1 MIGALSRRAIALSA
15 LALSWSY
22 AVQAQASDYPTRP
35 VRVIYGYPA
44 GGAGDVIGRIVAERM
59 SASLGQQFIME
70 NRTGASGTIAASAVA
85 RAEPDGHTILLVIES
100 HAINPSLFKSLSYN
114 TAKDFTP
121 IGMVGRSPLMLV
133 VNDKVP
139 AKTLQEFV
147 ALAKK
152 ADNSITIAHFGPGSP
167 QYSAALLLSQKAGI
181 KLADVPYR
189 GGAPAINDLIGGHM
203 QSFFMTQGSAMPL
216 TTGGQIRALAAAS
229 AEPLPLYPELPTLKS
244 AGYDISAA
252 HWFGFVAPAR
262 TPQAVIEKLETA
274 LIAALDQPAVQSR
287 FKELGLVL
295 TPMRGKEFGQFLE
308 SQTKEWAAFNESNN
322 IRIDQP

>member
-1 MIGALSRRAIALSA
+1 MFGRLSKSLLAVAA
-15 LALSWSY
+15 LALGATSS
-22 AVQAQASDYPTRP
+22 ANASDYPTRP
-35 VRVIYGYPA
+35 VRIIYGYPA

-59 SASLGQQFIME
+59 SVTLGQQFIIE

-100 HAINPSLFKSLSYN
+100 HAINPSLFKSLSYD

-133 VNDKVP
+133 VNEKVP
-139 AKTLQEFV
+139 AKTVQEFV

-167 QYSAALLLSQKAGI
+167 QYSAMLLLSQKAGI

-216 TTGGQIRALAAAS
+216 TTGGQIRGLAAAS
-229 AEPLPLYPELPTLKS
+229 ADPLPLYPNLPTLKS
-244 AGYDISAA
+244 VGYDISAA
-252 HWFGFVAPAR
+252 HWFGFVAPAK
-262 TPQAVIEKLETA
+262 TPPAVIQKLEAA
-274 LIAALDQPAVQSR
+274 LNGALDQPTVQTR

-295 TPMRGKEFGQFLE
+295 TPMRAKEFGQFL
-308 SQTKEWAAFNESNN
+308 SDQTNEWAAFNETNN
-322 IRIDQP
+322 IRIEQP

>member
-1 MIGALSRRAIALSA
+1 MIRAISRGVIAVIA
-15 LALSWSY
+15 LAMGAACISSGH
-22 AVQAQASDYPTRP
+22 ASDYPTRP

-59 SASLGQQFIME
+59 SATLGQQFIME
-70 NRTGASGTIAASAVA
+70 NRTGASGTIAATAVA
-85 RAEPDGHTILLVIES
+85 RAEPDGYTILLVIES
-100 HAINPSLFKSLSYN
+100 HTINPSLFKTLSYD

-133 VNDKVP
+133 VNEKVP

-167 QYSAALLLSQKAGI
+167 QYSAMLLFSQKAGV

-189 GGAPAINDLIGGHM
+189 GGAPAINDLVGGHM
-203 QSFFMTQGSAMPL
+203 QSLFMTQGSAMSL

-229 AEPLPLYPELPTLKS
+229 AAPLPLYPDVPTLKS
-244 AGYDISAA
+244 AGYDITAE
-252 HWFGFVAPAR
+252 HWFGFVAPAQ
-262 TPQAVIEKLETA
+262 TPPVVIEKLE
-274 LIAALDQPAVQSR
+274 AALHSALEQPAVQAR

-295 TPMRGKEFGQFLE
+295 TPMRSAEFGKFLAD
-308 SQTKEWAAFNESNN
+308 QTKSWTAFNEANR

>member
-1 MIGALSRRAIALSA
+1 MTARWTRALLIVMAITLSINCPT
-15 LALSWSY
+15 
-22 AVQAQASDYPTRP
+22 QASEYPTRP
-35 VRVIYGYPA
+35 VRIIYGYPA

-59 SASLGQQFIME
+59 SATLGQQFIIE

-85 RAEPDGHTILLVIES
+85 RAEPDGQTILLVIES
-100 HAINPSLFKSLSYN
+100 HVINPSLFKSLSYD
-114 TAKDFTP
+114 TAKDFAP

-133 VNDKVP
+133 INDKVA
-139 AKTLQEFV
+139 AKTLQDFV

-167 QYSAALLLSQKAGI
+167 QYYAMLLLSQKAGI
-181 KLADVPYR
+181 KLADIPYR

-229 AEPLPLYPELPTLKS
+229 TEPLPLYPDLPTLKS
-244 AGYDISAA
+244 AGYDISSA
-252 HWFGFVAPAR
+252 HWFGFVAPAQ
-262 TPQAVIEKLETA
+262 TPPAVIEKLETA
-274 LIAALDQPAVQSR
+274 LSAALDQPSVRSK
-287 FKELGLVL
+287 FNELGLVL
-295 TPMRGKEFGQFLE
+295 TPMRAKEFGQFLTE
-308 SQTKEWAAFNESNN
+308 QTKEWANFNELNN

>member
-1 MIGALSRRAIALSA
+1 MLGLLSRCMIAVTG
-15 LALSWSY
+15 LALGAAGFSGSH
-22 AVQAQASDYPTRP
+22 ASDYPTRP
-35 VRVIYGYPA
+35 VRIIYGYPA

-59 SASLGQQFIME
+59 SATLGQQFIME
-70 NRTGASGTIAASAVA
+70 NRTGASGTIAATAVA

-100 HAINPSLFKSLSYN
+100 HAINPSLFKSLSYD
-114 TAKDFTP
+114 TTKDFTP

-147 ALAKK
+147 ALAK
-152 ADNSITIAHFGPGSP
+152 ADDNSITIAHFGPGSP
-167 QYSAALLLSQKAGI
+167 QYSAVLLLSQKAGI

-189 GGAPAINDLIGGHM
+189 GGAPAINDLVGGHM
-203 QSFFMTQGSAMPL
+203 KSFFMTQGSAMPL

-229 AEPLPLYPELPTLKS
+229 AEPLPLYPDVPTLKS

-252 HWFGFVAPAR
+252 HWFGFVAPAQ
-262 TPQAVIEKLETA
+262 TPPAVIEKLETA
-274 LIAALDQPAVQSR
+274 LSGALEQPTVAR

-295 TPMRGKEFGQFLE
+295 TPMRAREFGQFLAE
-308 SQTKEWAAFNESNN
+308 QTRSWAAFNEANN